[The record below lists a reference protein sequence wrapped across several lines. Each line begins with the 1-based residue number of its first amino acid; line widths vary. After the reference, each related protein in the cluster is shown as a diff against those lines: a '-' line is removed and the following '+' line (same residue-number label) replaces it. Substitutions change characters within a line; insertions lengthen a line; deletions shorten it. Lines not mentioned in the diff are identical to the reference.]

1 MEILHPYLTLGYIL
15 LGMFSF
21 REVMA
26 PKYVNYKAVWWVI
39 VWLIFVGGLRTWG
52 PDYKSY
58 LLMYRDFGQGLPF
71 SYAAMKQNFYGVE
84 WLYVLYNKI
93 IYLTGLPFVFFTVL
107 TAIFTICG
115 KFWVFEKNSAYPA
128 LTMLL
133 YLTPTFFMG
142 DMGHLRQSIA
152 TTLTFMAFYAI
163 NERKLLLF
171 LGMMYVAV
179 GFHSSSFIFLP
190 AYYLAVVPL
199 KRWMI
204 VALILLCG
212 ALSPLEIYNYLP
224 MDAIAPAEIAK
235 GFENYIEIIDEN
247 SGVIKFTDLLSL
259 FYLYFILF
267 YDRDARKII
276 PYYEYMRNLGV
287 AGICIYLIFRS
298 SPIFSTRLVSYYL
311 LYMIIVVPNII
322 AAVKSI
328 PLRRYLYAVVMLF
341 VLFYYLVF
349 ANMQGKR
356 EFTPATYRNL
366 VLPF

>member
-1 MEILHPYLTLGYIL
+1 
-15 LGMFSF
+15 
-21 REVMA
+21 MA
-26 PKYVNYKAVWWVI
+26 PKYVNFKAVWWVI

-58 LLMYRDFGQGLPF
+58 FNMYMEFGTFMPF
-71 SYAAMKQNFYGVE
+71 DYTAMKANPYGVE

-93 IYLTGLPFVFFTVL
+93 IYLTGLPFIFFTAL
-107 TAIFTICG
+107 TAIFTISG
-115 KFWVFEKNSAYPA
+115 KFWAFEKNSAYPA

-152 TTLTFMAFYAI
+152 TTLTFLAFYAI
-163 NERKLLLF
+163 KERKLLLF
-171 LGMMYVAV
+171 LAMIYVAA
-179 GFHSSSFIFLP
+179 GFHSSAFIFFP
-190 AYYLAVVPL
+190 AYFLAVVPL

-204 VALILLCG
+204 VTLILVCA
-212 ALSPLEIYNYLP
+212 ALSPLEIYNALP
-224 MDAIAPAEIAK
+224 MDSIAPAEVAR
-235 GFENYIEIIDEN
+235 GFENYAEIMDEN
-247 SGVIKFTDLLSL
+247 SGTIKFNDLLCL

-267 YDRDARKII
+267 YDKDARKII
-276 PYYEYMRNLGV
+276 PYYEYMRNLGI

-322 AAVKSI
+322 AAVKNI
-328 PLRRYLYAVVMLF
+328 PLRRYLYGVVLLF
-341 VLFYYLVF
+341 VVFYYLVF

-356 EFTPATYRNL
+356 EFTPAIYKNL
-366 VLPF
+366 ILPF